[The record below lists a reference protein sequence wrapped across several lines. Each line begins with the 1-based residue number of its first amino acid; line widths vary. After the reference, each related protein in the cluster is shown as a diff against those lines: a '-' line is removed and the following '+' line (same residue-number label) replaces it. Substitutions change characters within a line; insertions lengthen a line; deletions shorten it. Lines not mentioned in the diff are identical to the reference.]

1 MNGFKQAYA
10 AVLRLDPEERNR
22 LLIEHLPQV
31 QYIARRV
38 HDRLPSQVPIE
49 DLYHAGVLGLMEALE
64 RYDPEKQVQFKSYAK
79 FRIRGAVLDSLR
91 EMDWSPRS
99 LRRQAREVEQAHE
112 RLRQRLG
119 RGPTE
124 LEAAEELGLS
134 IEEYQRLIGDL
145 GGLGIGSLEKETGE
159 NGEETELLRYRADA
173 DEDPYA
179 LCLRS
184 ELQERVAEAIRE
196 LEAQEQQVLG
206 LYYQEELT
214 MREVGEVIGV
224 GESRV
229 SQIHSAA
236 LVKLRSRLRRRV
248 EEDAAAGAVEAGAA
262 KERTWK
268 RG

>member
-22 LLIEHLPQV
+22 LLVEHLPQV

-64 RYDPEKQVQFKSYAK
+64 RYDPEKKVQFQSYAK
-79 FRIRGAVLDSLR
+79 FRIRGAILDSLR
-91 EMDWSPRS
+91 DLDWSPRS

-119 RGPTE
+119 RAATD
-124 LEAAEELGLS
+124 LEVAEEMGIP
-134 IEEYQRLIGDL
+134 IEEYQRLLGDL
-145 GGLGIGSLEKETGE
+145 GGLGLGSLERETGE
-159 NGEETELLRYRADA
+159 NGEESELLRYRPDT
-173 DEDPYA
+173 DEDPYT

-196 LEAQEQQVLG
+196 LDAQEQQVLS
-206 LYYQEELT
+206 LYYREELT

-236 LVKLRSRLRRRV
+236 LVKLRTRLRRRV
-248 EEDAAAGAVEAGAA
+248 AEDEVEAGAA
-262 KERTWK
+262 KERAWK
-268 RG
+268 RS

>member
-1 MNGFKQAYA
+1 MNGCKQAYA

-22 LLIEHLPQV
+22 LLVEHLPQV

-79 FRIRGAVLDSLR
+79 FRIRGAILDSLR
-91 EMDWSPRS
+91 AMDWSPRS

-119 RGPTE
+119 RSPTE
-124 LEAAEELGLS
+124 PEVAEEIGLS
-134 IEEYQRLIGDL
+134 IEDYQRLLGDI
-145 GGLGIGSLEKETGE
+145 GGLGLGSLEKETGE
-159 NGEETELLRYRADA
+159 NGEESELLRYRPDTG
-173 DEDPYA
+173 DDPYT

-184 ELQERVAEAIRE
+184 ELQQRVAEAIAE
-196 LEAQEQQVLG
+196 LETQEQRVLA

-236 LVKLRSRLRRRV
+236 MVKLRARLRRRAQ
-248 EEDAAAGAVEAGAA
+248 EDAAGTVEAGAA
-262 KERTWK
+262 EEGTWK
-268 RG
+268 RN